1 LFTDAGRAD
10 TFARHVLIG
19 HGHNVASKAEVD
31 AVMLNADA
39 AGATIVKPADDT
51 SGVVTQVISRPLMD
65 TFGR

>member
-1 LFTDAGRAD
+1 
-10 TFARHVLIG
+10 VLIG